1 MDDDDGRGIYVCQDC
16 GSHYLPP
23 LDMTYPSGP
32 ASQIFC
38 ARCQS
43 DNSPALAAQ
52 AGINIADNLVG
63 RRGRRPRRAGTA
75 PVRQQGRG
83 GRGKLG

>member
-1 MDDDDGRGIYVCQDC
+1 MDDDRARGIYVCQDC
-16 GSHYLPP
+16 GCHYLPP
-23 LDMTYPSGP
+23 LDLTYPSGP

-38 ARCQS
+38 AWCQP

-52 AGINIADNLVG
+52 AGIDIADNLVE
-63 RRGRRPRRAGTA
+63 RRRRRPARAGRA
-75 PVRQQGRG
+75 PAKQGRG

>member
-1 MDDDDGRGIYVCQDC
+1 MDEDRARGIYVCQDC
-16 GSHYLPP
+16 GCHYLPP
-23 LDMTYPSGP
+23 PAMAYPSGP

-38 ARCQS
+38 ARCQP

-52 AGINIADNLVG
+52 AGVDIADNLVERR
-63 RRGRRPRRAGTA
+63 RRGARRAGKA
-75 PVRQQGRG
+75 PAKQPRT